1 MTDRYSPKNLINTWL
16 LFDMACN
23 VKPQFEVSVS
33 DGDTEDSLLQH
44 HEVPSNIQSV
54 KVVDY
59 FHNQS

>member
-1 MTDRYSPKNLINTWL
+1 
-16 LFDMACN
+16 MACN

-59 FHNQS
+59 FHNQSWQKIVLYRTKT